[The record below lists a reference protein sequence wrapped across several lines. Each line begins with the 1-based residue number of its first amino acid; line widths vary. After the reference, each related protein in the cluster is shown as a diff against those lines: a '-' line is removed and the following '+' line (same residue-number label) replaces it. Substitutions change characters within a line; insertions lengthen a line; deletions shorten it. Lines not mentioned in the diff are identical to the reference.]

1 MDPEKRVR
9 SQMSLKKFQVTGQKR
24 EIKSGGT
31 SSSLSVECLPTCRSA
46 TPRKE
51 TEKDKWKIP
60 EHT

>member
-24 EIKSGGT
+24 EIRVEE
-31 SSSLSVECLPTCRSA
+31 LLPQVSVECLPTRRSA
-46 TPRKE
+46 IPRKE